1 MESRHKRDLVERR
14 MGRSAGLSTPLFDRF
29 DEELDD
35 SRVVEPFRVQHLSLL
50 FESVG
55 QEINRLLNTRLAP
68 RRAPDSPW
76 EPHSRPQT
84 VIDYGL
90 PAFSALEAG
99 NPADAAFLSTSIREK
114 IAAFEPRLK
123 NPVVEL
129 RPMPDN
135 PSAMMGT
142 LRGTLQLENVP
153 YPVQFEVYCDH
164 RGESARVLAA
174 NGKSLP

>member
-14 MGRSAGLSTPLFDRF
+14 MGRSAGLSTPLFDRL

-35 SRVVEPFRVQHLSLL
+35 SRVVEPYRVQYLSLL

-55 QEINRLLNTRLAP
+55 QEINRLLNTRVAP
-68 RRAPDSPW
+68 RRAPVSSW
-76 EPHSRPQT
+76 EPHSKPQT

-99 NPADAAFLSTSIREK
+99 NPADVAFLSAAIREK

-123 NPVVEL
+123 SPVVEL
-129 RPMPDN
+129 HPVPDN
-135 PSAMMGT
+135 PSAIVGT
-142 LRGTLQLENVP
+142 LRGTLQLENVT
-153 YPVQFEVYCDH
+153 YPVQFEVHCDH

-174 NGKSLP
+174 NSTSRP

>member
-1 MESRHKRDLVERR
+1 MESRHKRDLVEQRL
-14 MGRSAGLSTPLFDRF
+14 GRSAGLPTPLFDRF

-35 SRVVEPFRVQHLSLL
+35 SRAVEPYRVQHLSLL

-55 QEINRLLNTRLAP
+55 QEINRLLNTRVAP

-99 NPADAAFLSTSIREK
+99 NPADVEFLSTAIRDK

-129 RPMPDN
+129 HPVPDN
-135 PSAMMGT
+135 PSAIVGT
-142 LRGTLQLENVP
+142 LRGTLQLESVP
-153 YPVQFEVYCDH
+153 YPVQFDVYCDH

-174 NGKSLP
+174 NSIGRP